1 MKSEIDIMIREME
14 ILEMQALRLQDGTEQ
29 TFNPALKKLD
39 LYKYRQLSKVKAFL
53 DDTANVDML
62 KTLAKNLERECN
74 KLLSM
79 YQQAEKDFNKATGTN
94 LLN

>member
-1 MKSEIDIMIREME
+1 MK
-14 ILEMQALRLQDGTEQ
+14 
-29 TFNPALKKLD
+29 
-39 LYKYRQLSKVKAFL
+39 KVKAFL

-62 KTLAKNLERECN
+62 KTLAKNLEKECN
-74 KLLSM
+74 TLLSM